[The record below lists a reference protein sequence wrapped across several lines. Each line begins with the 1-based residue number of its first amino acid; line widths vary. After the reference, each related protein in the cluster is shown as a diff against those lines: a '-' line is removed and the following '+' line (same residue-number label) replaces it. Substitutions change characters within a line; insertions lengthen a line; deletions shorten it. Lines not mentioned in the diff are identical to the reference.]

1 MQVATAP
8 PQAKLPVQGDAR
20 AVPAPVAAATA
31 GHPVRRCLS
40 KPCEAVCTEA
50 FAEIATQCGGMAA
63 IFVSA
68 GAYPCWLRCTL
79 KPSPVNQGDAG
90 DAGDA
95 GWPTAGFESAL
106 ALPIRGATRPPIGHQ
121 MA

>member
-1 MQVATAP
+1 M
-8 PQAKLPVQGDAR
+8 
-20 AVPAPVAAATA
+20 AVPAQVAAATA
-31 GHPVRRCLS
+31 RHPLRRGVDKRCERVR
-40 KPCEAVCTEA
+40 TEA
-50 FAEIATQCGGMAA
+50 FADIATRCGGMAA

-79 KPSPVNQGDAG
+79 RPSPVNQRDAG

-106 ALPIRGATRPPIGHQ
+106 ALSIRGASRPPIGHQ